1 MVYPLYRRKGGYMLL
16 VDLDSLKA
24 INNRGGHPAGDVAL
38 RAVAQFI
45 RHFGGWLSFRFGG
58 PTNLLFFL
66 PSADK
71 ARAKEVAEQICSACR
86 AVNLF
91 VSIGFGQWEQDTDD
105 ALGRAKVAGRNCVRG
120 QE

>member
-1 MVYPLYRRKGGYMLL
+1 MLL

-58 PTNLLFFL
+58 DEFAVFL